1 MFFRR
6 NRRARAPRVSSKKLF
21 RSYRPLLEQL
31 ESRVVPSLDFS
42 GGFTGASSSLT
53 LNGSATVAGPVLRLT
68 QHDHNGQAGSAFSNI
83 KQDVTSFH
91 TSFTFAYTD
100 PHADGFTFCI
110 QGGAST
116 ALGPTGG
123 GLGYGPDD
131 PGGTGGIANSVAVK
145 FDLYDNNGEGDDST
159 GLYQDG
165 ASPTNVGSVDLH
177 ASGVDLH
184 SGHLFRAEMNYDGTT
199 LEVII
204 SDTNTGA
211 SDTQNYTV
219 NIPSVVGGSTAFVG
233 FTGATGGFTAT
244 QDIVTWT
251 YEEGP
256 ATPPAAPTVTATG
269 GTGKVNLS
277 WTASPGAGTYNIYRS
292 TTAGGEGSTPFQ
304 TGVNGTSFTDFDVVG
319 GTTYFYEV
327 TGVGIAGEGPRSAE
341 VSATPSGGLDFS
353 SGFAG
358 EAVH

>member
-53 LNGSATVAGPVLRLT
+53 LNGSAAIAGPVLRLT

-123 GLGYGPDD
+123 GLGYGPDE
-131 PGGTGGIANSVAVK
+131 PGGTGRHRQQRCGQVRSLRQQWRGGRLNRSLPRRGVADK
-145 FDLYDNNGEGDDST
+145 RWQRRL
-159 GLYQDG
+159 
-165 ASPTNVGSVDLH
+165 ASP
-177 ASGVDLH
+177 A
-184 SGHLFRAEMNYDGTT
+184 
-199 LEVII
+199 
-204 SDTNTGA
+204 
-211 SDTQNYTV
+211 
-219 NIPSVVGGSTAFVG
+219 GSTC
-233 FTGATGGFTAT
+233 TA
-244 QDIVTWT
+244 VTCS
-251 YEEGP
+251 EL
-256 ATPPAAPTVTATG
+256 
-269 GTGKVNLS
+269 K
-277 WTASPGAGTYNIYRS
+277 
-292 TTAGGEGSTPFQ
+292 
-304 TGVNGTSFTDFDVVG
+304 
-319 GTTYFYEV
+319 
-327 TGVGIAGEGPRSAE
+327 
-341 VSATPSGGLDFS
+341 
-353 SGFAG
+353 
-358 EAVH
+358 